1 MTQIL
6 SMRRPKQIL
15 LLSALWV
22 SLFFLFRLGFLF
34 SFWHLFQPLELS
46 EVVKA
51 LYLGIKFDFRLSM
64 LVLMPVMFLMLMPKI
79 KIKGTLVFDVISKI
93 YLYIMAIVLVCF
105 YALDIG
111 HFSYLSERTNASV
124 LRFIDDAAISAQML
138 WQSYPVI
145 WIVLGVTLII
155 FIMLFALSKILN
167 IKADSQAIPHKKS
180 HKWMVIIFLAVFV
193 FSGLYGQ
200 LSAYPLRWSNAMF
213 SQNQLITA
221 TAVNPVLFFYRT
233 LKNKKQTYAES
244 DIKKAYP
251 IVKQLLG
258 DNYIT
263 SDKPYSLARKVKTT
277 LSPQASPPN
286 IVIIMLESLAN
297 NFMGAA
303 GNPLKPTPFM
313 DSLIDRS
320 IYFKKHYVPWQSTAK
335 STWSVLTGIPD
346 PTAIKTATRNP
357 LIARQHMMLADL
369 KDYDKYY
376 FLGGSANWA
385 NIRGF
390 LQQSLPDLKMYE
402 EGDYEEYPVED
413 VWGISD
419 ENLLRKAHKTIT
431 SRDSKKP
438 FIAYIQ
444 TAANHA
450 PYTIPEG
457 IKDFEVDNIS
467 LKQANAAGF
476 ADPEQYNAVRLLDHT
491 LKNYMSWVDQSDYAD
506 NTIFLFFGDHGKPV
520 PKTKNMGLDAPLNL
534 FGFRSAAWLYT
545 KLGQTQPQVIEK
557 NVNLIDLM
565 PTVMSLTNQKVIN
578 TTLGQNTL
586 TMQGNDHYVMLL
598 QRDLTGIDRVGYLGT
613 HYYLEVDV
621 DGNNG
626 YLKDLTSTELHKNV
640 ADQHPDLYQR
650 LKDEA
655 ISLFYM
661 SHYLLKNN
669 KPLN

>member
-1 MTQIL
+1 MTHIL

-15 LLSALWV
+15 LLSALWI

-34 SFWHLFQPLELS
+34 SFWHLFQPLDLT
-46 EVVKA
+46 EVFKA
-51 LYLGIKFDFRLSM
+51 LYLGLKFDFRLSM
-64 LVLMPVMFLMLMPKI
+64 LVLIPVMFFMLLPKI
-79 KIKGTLVFDVISKI
+79 KLNNVIIVEMIAKV
-93 YLYIMAIVLVCF
+93 YLYLMAVILVIF

-124 LRFIDDAAISAQML
+124 LRFMDDAAISAQML
-138 WQSYPVI
+138 WQSYPI
-145 WIVLGVTLII
+145 MWIVLGIASII
-155 FIMLFALSKILN
+155 ATMLFFISKILSLPAQN
-167 IKADSQAIPHKKS
+167 NTSPHKTI
-180 HKWMVIIFLAVFV
+180 HKWLVGLLLGIFV
-193 FSGLYGQ
+193 FTGLYGQ

-233 LKNKKQTYAES
+233 LKNKKQTYTEK
-244 DIKKAYP
+244 DIQQAYP
-251 IVKQLLG
+251 VVKQLLKG
-258 DNYIT
+258 HYIP
-263 SDKPYSLARKVKTT
+263 SDTPYSLAREIKTT
-277 LSPQASPPN
+277 LDPQAPPPN

-313 DSLIDRS
+313 DSLIERS

-369 KDYDKYY
+369 KEYDKYY

-390 LQQSLPDLKMYE
+390 LQQSLPDLIMYE
-402 EGDYEEYPVED
+402 EGDYDEYPVED
-413 VWGISD
+413 VWGVSD
-419 ENLLRKAHKTIT
+419 ENLLRKAHTVLTERKTT
-431 SRDSKKP
+431 KP

-450 PYTIPEG
+450 PYTIPASA
-457 IKDFEVDNIS
+457 KNFTVDPIS
-467 LKQANAAGF
+467 LQQANAAGF

-491 LKNYMSWVDQSDYAD
+491 LKNYMSWVEQSDYAD

-520 PKTKNMGLDAPLNL
+520 PKADNMGLDAPLNL

-545 KLGQTQPQVIEK
+545 KVGKTPAQVIEK
-557 NVNLIDLM
+557 NVSLIDLI

-578 TTLGQNTL
+578 TTLGQNILKQTI
-586 TMQGNDHYVMLL
+586 NDPYIMLL
-598 QRDLTGIDRVGYLGT
+598 QRDLTGIDRVGYLNNRF
-613 HYYLEVDV
+613 YLEVDI

-626 YLKDLTSTELHKNV
+626 YLKDLNSTDLHKNV
-640 ADQHPDLYQR
+640 ADQHPELYQR
-650 LKDEA
+650 LTKEV

-661 SHYLLKNN
+661 SHYLLINN